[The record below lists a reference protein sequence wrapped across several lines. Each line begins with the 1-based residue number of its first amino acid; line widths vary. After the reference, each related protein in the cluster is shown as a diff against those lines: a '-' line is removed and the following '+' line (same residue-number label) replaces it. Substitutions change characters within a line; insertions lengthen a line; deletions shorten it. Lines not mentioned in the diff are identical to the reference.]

1 MEWTK
6 NARGGADV
14 KTIIALL
21 FAVGGLSWAAVS
33 FMSGGKSQ
41 KSEGPRVI
49 ASAIDDEGN
58 EVDTNYTK
66 ASSDKQIDK
75 VGTEIEAAIRE
86 QAQAALSS
94 IEVPKGLPDGVSDA
108 TINAFLPILSGDH
121 DSFLDAIIAMGGEVP
136 GDLEGDHPMFKHL
149 SRVFE
154 HAKVDLSRITVER
167 FVSTGERRM
176 GMQRQVQQTEDVDIA
191 PGDRPGERSQGGVQT
206 SVMEMQPGSMF
217 PDAPPKSDPT
227 AIEIKI
233 PVQPEGED
241 NESTF
246 ALILTWNK
254 DSKLWQPAAYRVIR
268 NLMMEDG

>member
-14 KTIIALL
+14 KTILAVV
-21 FAVGGLSWAAVS
+21 FAAGGLTWAGYSA
-33 FMSGGKSQ
+33 MSSGNNAKDD
-41 KSEGPRVI
+41 GPRVI
-49 ASAIDDEGN
+49 ASALDDEGN
-58 EVDTNYTK
+58 EVDTNYSK
-66 ASSDKQIDK
+66 ASSEKQIDK

-86 QAQAALSS
+86 QAQAALSA

-108 TINAFLPILSGDH
+108 TLNAFLPLLSGDH
-121 DSFLDAIIAMGGEVP
+121 SSFIDAIAAMGGEIP

-149 SRVFE
+149 SGVFE

-167 FVSTGERRM
+167 FVSTGERQM
-176 GMQRQVQQTEDVDIA
+176 GMRREVRQTEDVDIA
-191 PGDRPGERSQGGVQT
+191 PGDRPGEHAHGGMQT
-206 SVMEMQPGSMF
+206 SMMEMNPASIF

-233 PVQPEGED
+233 PVQPAGEK
-241 NESTF
+241 NEKMF

-254 DSKLWQPAAYRVIR
+254 TTKQWQPAAYRVIQ
-268 NLMMEDG
+268 NMLMEDG